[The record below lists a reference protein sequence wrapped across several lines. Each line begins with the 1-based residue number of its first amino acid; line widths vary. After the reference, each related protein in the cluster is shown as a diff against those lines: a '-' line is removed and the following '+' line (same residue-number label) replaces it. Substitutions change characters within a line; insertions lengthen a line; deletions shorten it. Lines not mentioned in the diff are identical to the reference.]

1 MKLLQITLL
10 ACIIV
15 TEMFEFAMGN
25 DFDMQVFVHDGWY
38 EIVTRRRL
46 ADDNAE
52 CQAVSECEICTAS
65 QRSKEEICKQT
76 GRVQRYRCKP
86 AGKRL
91 FAPIKIRFAIVLTP
105 P

>member
-1 MKLLQITLL
+1 M
-10 ACIIV
+10 

-25 DFDMQVFVHDGWY
+25 DFDMQVFVQDGWY
-38 EIVTRRRL
+38 EIVQRRRL

-52 CQAVSECEICTAS
+52 CQAVSECEICSAS

-76 GRVQRYRCKP
+76 GRVQRFRCKP

-91 FAPIKIRFAIVLTP
+91 LAPINNNSAIVFF
-105 P
+105 